1 MLLRLSKFFF
11 PDHTQANKR
20 YKRITI
26 KRTMAHKR
34 PGVATII
41 EGFLVDNNRFCFTK
55 AIPPTSVT
63 H

>member
-11 PDHTQANKR
+11 PDHTHNQPNVANDY
-20 YKRITI
+20 YKRTI
-26 KRTMAHKR
+26 AHKR